1 MELFSKAPEG
11 PLAEKWDKHKFN
23 VKLVNPANKRK
34 YDVIVVG
41 TGLAGAAAA
50 ASLA

>member
-1 MELFSKAPEG
+1 MALDSKIPEG
-11 PLAEKWDKHKFN
+11 PLAEKWTKHKFN

-41 TGLAGAAAA
+41 TGQCKILLLPG
-50 ASLA
+50 